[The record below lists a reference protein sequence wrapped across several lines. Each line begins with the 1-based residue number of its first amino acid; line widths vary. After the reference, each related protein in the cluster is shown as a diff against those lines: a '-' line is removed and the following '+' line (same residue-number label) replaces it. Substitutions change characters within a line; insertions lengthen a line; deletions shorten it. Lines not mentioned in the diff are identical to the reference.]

1 GKKSVPKSPLIS
13 EHNLLRSAP
22 NSERAT
28 TDLPSAAARSG
39 GVLTFLRS
47 VVRTHDV
54 SVPRT
59 ISGRQGAAD
68 YFIPPPSIASIA
80 KSIAAFRCVAESVRR
95 IDLSL
100 SVE

>member
-1 GKKSVPKSPLIS
+1 MATIFCASAIA
-13 EHNLLRSAP
+13 LRSA
-22 NSERAT
+22 STRLA
-28 TDLPSAAARSG
+28 SAAARSG
-39 GVLTFLRS
+39 GVLRS
-47 VVRTHDV
+47 AVRTHDV

-59 ISGRQGAAD
+59 INGRQGAAD

-80 KSIAAFRCVAESVRR
+80 KSIAAFRRVAESVRR

>member
-1 GKKSVPKSPLIS
+1 MATIFSRIGDRLALGLDAPGLGGGTKRRR
-13 EHNLLRSAP
+13 ELRSA
-22 NSERAT
+22 
-28 TDLPSAAARSG
+28 
-39 GVLTFLRS
+39 
-47 VVRTHDV
+47 VRTHDV

-59 ISGRQGAAD
+59 INGRQGAAD

-80 KSIAAFRCVAESVRR
+80 KSIAAFRRVAESVRR